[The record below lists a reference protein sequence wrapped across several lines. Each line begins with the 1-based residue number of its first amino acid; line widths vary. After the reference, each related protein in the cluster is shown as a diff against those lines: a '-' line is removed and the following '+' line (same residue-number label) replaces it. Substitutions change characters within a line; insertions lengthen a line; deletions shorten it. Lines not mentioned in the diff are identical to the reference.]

1 MKCPNSLTATAIQ
14 QLKMERINPDI
25 SRADLQVEIDKLKVL
40 YISKLNE
47 IFNSFVDQ
55 YAPDRKVGLR
65 IVA

>member
-1 MKCPNSLTATAIQ
+1 VP
-14 QLKMERINPDI
+14 PDI

-55 YAPDRKVGLR
+55 YAPDRKAGLR